1 MNLDELKALAVSAAE
16 DLKAFDVNI
25 VNVRGRSSITD
36 VLVFASGRSDRQVKS
51 IANNVL
57 LEAKKAGVQPLGV
70 EGLNTGD
77 WVLVDL
83 GDVVVHVMLPQVRD
97 YYGIE
102 RMWEVDDSVS
112 AEGSEQAEGSE
123 TNPNPAEG
131 SKPAEGSSSG

>member
-1 MNLDELKALAVSAAE
+1 MNVDELKALAVNAVE

-25 VNVRGRSSITD
+25 VDVTGRSSITD

-51 IANNVL
+51 IANNVVI
-57 LEAKKAGVQPLGV
+57 EAKKAGVKPLGV
-70 EGLNTGD
+70 EGLKTGD

-102 RMWEVDDSVS
+102 RMWEVDDSVD
-112 AEGSEQAEGSE
+112 GSLS
-123 TNPNPAEG
+123 PADG
-131 SKPAEGSSSG
+131 TLSPADGSSEV

>member
-1 MNLDELKALAVSAAE
+1 MNVDELKALAVNAVE

-25 VNVRGRSSITD
+25 VDVTGRSSITD

-51 IANNVL
+51 IANNVVI
-57 LEAKKAGVQPLGV
+57 EAKKAGVKPLGV
-70 EGLNTGD
+70 EGLKTGD

-102 RMWEVDDSVS
+102 RMWEVDEPADGSLPTADGSLS
-112 AEGSEQAEGSE
+112 AD
-123 TNPNPAEG
+123 
-131 SKPAEGSSSG
+131 GSSSESSEYK

>member
-1 MNLDELKALAVSAAE
+1 MKLDELKALAVNAVE
-16 DLKAFDVNI
+16 DLKAFDVNVVDI
-25 VNVRGRSSITD
+25 TGRSSVTD

-51 IANNVL
+51 IANNVI
-57 LEAKKAGVQPLGV
+57 LEAKKADVAPLGV

-102 RMWEVDDSVS
+102 RMWDVDDPDYDD
-112 AEGSEQAEGSE
+112 GSEE
-123 TNPNPAEG
+123 
-131 SKPAEGSSSG
+131 

>member
-1 MNLDELKALAVSAAE
+1 MNLDKLKALAVNAAE
-16 DLKAFDVNI
+16 DVKAFDVNVVDVI
-25 VNVRGRSSITD
+25 GRSSVTD

-51 IANNVL
+51 IANNVI
-57 LEAKKAGVQPLGV
+57 LEAKKAGIAPLGV

-102 RMWEVDDSVS
+102 RMWDVDNPDYDDGSPDADDS
-112 AEGSEQAEGSE
+112 
-123 TNPNPAEG
+123 
-131 SKPAEGSSSG
+131 SGLDADGQ

>member
-1 MNLDELKALAVSAAE
+1 MKLDELKALAVSAVE
-16 DLKAFDVNI
+16 DLKAFDVN
-25 VNVRGRSSITD
+25 VVDVTGRSSVSD

-51 IANNVL
+51 IANNVI
-57 LEAKKAGVQPLGV
+57 LEAKKADVAPLGV

-102 RMWEVDDSVS
+102 RMWDVDDP
-112 AEGSEQAEGSE
+112 EYDDGTEE
-123 TNPNPAEG
+123 
-131 SKPAEGSSSG
+131 

>member
-1 MNLDELKALAVSAAE
+1 MNVNELKALAVNAVE

-25 VNVRGRSSITD
+25 VDVTGRSSITD

-51 IANNVL
+51 IANNVVI
-57 LEAKKAGVQPLGV
+57 EAKKAGVKPLGV
-70 EGLNTGD
+70 EGLKTGD

-102 RMWEVDDSVS
+102 RMWEVDES
-112 AEGSEQAEGSE
+112 ADGSL
-123 TNPNPAEG
+123 PADG
-131 SKPAEGSSSG
+131 

>member
-1 MNLDELKALAVSAAE
+1 MKLDELKALAVNAVE
-16 DLKAFDVNI
+16 DLKAFDVNVVDI
-25 VNVRGRSSITD
+25 TGRSSVTD

-51 IANNVL
+51 IANNVI
-57 LEAKKAGVQPLGV
+57 LEAKKADVAPLGV

-102 RMWEVDDSVS
+102 RMWDVDDP
-112 AEGSEQAEGSE
+112 EYDDGSEE
-123 TNPNPAEG
+123 
-131 SKPAEGSSSG
+131 

>member
-1 MNLDELKALAVSAAE
+1 MNRDELKALAVNAVE
-16 DLKAFDVNI
+16 DVKAFDVN
-25 VNVRGRSSITD
+25 VVDVKGRSSITD

-51 IANNVL
+51 IANNVVA
-57 LEAKKAGVQPLGV
+57 EAKKAGISPLGV

-102 RMWEVDDSVS
+102 RMWEVD
-112 AEGSEQAEGSE
+112 GSDLIDGASNSHPLDQE
-123 TNPNPAEG
+123 
-131 SKPAEGSSSG
+131 

>member
-1 MNLDELKALAVSAAE
+1 MKLDELKALAVNAVE
-16 DLKAFDVNI
+16 DLKAFDVNVVDI
-25 VNVRGRSSITD
+25 TGRSSVSD

-51 IANNVL
+51 IANNVI
-57 LEAKKAGVQPLGV
+57 LEAKKADVAPLGV

-102 RMWEVDDSVS
+102 RMWDVDDP
-112 AEGSEQAEGSE
+112 EYDDGSEE
-123 TNPNPAEG
+123 
-131 SKPAEGSSSG
+131 

>member
-1 MNLDELKALAVSAAE
+1 MNLDELKSLAVTAAE
-16 DLKAFDVNI
+16 DVKAFDVNVVD
-25 VNVRGRSSITD
+25 VNGRSSVTD

-57 LEAKKAGVQPLGV
+57 LEAKKAGVMPLGV

-102 RMWEVDDSVS
+102 RMWDVDESDFGEDPSYDD
-112 AEGSEQAEGSE
+112 G
-123 TNPNPAEG
+123 PAFNDGE
-131 SKPAEGSSSG
+131 

>member
-1 MNLDELKALAVSAAE
+1 MELDELKALAINAVE

-25 VNVRGRSSITD
+25 LDVTGRSSITD
-36 VLVFASGRSDRQVKS
+36 VLIFASGRSDRQVKS
-51 IANNVL
+51 IANNVVQ
-57 LEAKKAGVQPLGV
+57 EAKKAGVAPLGV

-102 RMWEVDDSVS
+102 RIWEVDDD
-112 AEGSEQAEGSE
+112 AEQSLDQG
-123 TNPNPAEG
+123 
-131 SKPAEGSSSG
+131 